1 MAKIVVLD
9 GYALNPGDLSWKG
22 LEEIAE
28 VKVYDRTDASD
39 VLSRADG
46 FDIILTNKV
55 VITAEHIKALPSLR
69 YIGVTA
75 TGYNVVDTEAAKQAG
90 VVVTNIPAYST
101 ESVAQKVFA
110 LILAVTNHV
119 EHYADLNRY
128 GRWSQN
134 ADFCYWNT
142 PLTELHGKKMGIIG
156 LGNTGMATAR
166 IAQAFGMDVYACT
179 SKTPLQL
186 LHTGIHKAEFEG
198 LLSTCDFVSLNCPL
212 TDSTRQMMNRSTI
225 EKMKNTA
232 MLINTGRGQ
241 LVNDVELAQCLNER
255 VIYAYGADVL
265 SVEPPSKDHPL
276 IRCQYA
282 YITPHIAWATTEA
295 RQRLMSQCV
304 ENVKAYIDGKPIN
317 VVNK

>member
-39 VLSRADG
+39 VLKRADG

-110 LILAVTNHV
+110 LILAVT
-119 EHYADLNRY
+119 
-128 GRWSQN
+128 
-134 ADFCYWNT
+134 T
-142 PLTELHGKKMGIIG
+142 M
-156 LGNTGMATAR
+156 
-166 IAQAFGMDVYACT
+166 
-179 SKTPLQL
+179 
-186 LHTGIHKAEFEG
+186 
-198 LLSTCDFVSLNCPL
+198 LSTMP
-212 TDSTRQMMNRSTI
+212 T
-225 EKMKNTA
+225 
-232 MLINTGRGQ
+232 
-241 LVNDVELAQCLNER
+241 
-255 VIYAYGADVL
+255 
-265 SVEPPSKDHPL
+265 
-276 IRCQYA
+276 
-282 YITPHIAWATTEA
+282 
-295 RQRLMSQCV
+295 
-304 ENVKAYIDGKPIN
+304 
-317 VVNK
+317 